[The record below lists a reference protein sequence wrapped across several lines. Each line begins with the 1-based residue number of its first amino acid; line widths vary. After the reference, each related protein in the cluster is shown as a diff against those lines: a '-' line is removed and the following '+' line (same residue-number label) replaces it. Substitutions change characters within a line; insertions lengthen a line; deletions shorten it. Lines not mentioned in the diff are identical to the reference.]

1 MTIQK
6 SRFSSEA
13 APQPAG
19 SQPPQPSLAKW
30 LPLTSQ
36 YIEGKAVQTVNAREL
51 HSFLKV
57 GRDFSNWIKDRIA
70 EYGFVEGVDYVV
82 FTKFGENPQGGRP
95 QKEYAIRLDMGKE
108 LAMVERNDEGRR
120 ARRYF
125 IDCAACTG
133 YASRMSISATS
144 TAAAVSPGSSATGWP
159 TVIKP
164 ARWRYWSTTGG
175 GLAMS
180 CPSRKSR

>member
-82 FTKFGENPQGGRP
+82 FTKFGENPPGGADPR
-95 QKEYAIRLDMGKE
+95 
-108 LAMVERNDEGRR
+108 RN
-120 ARRYF
+120 
-125 IDCAACTG
+125 TPS
-133 YASRMSISATS
+133 ASTWAKSWRWWSAT
-144 TAAAVSPGSSATGWP
+144 TRAAAPAGTSS
-159 TVIKP
+159 TV
-164 ARWRYWSTTGG
+164 RH
-175 GLAMS
+175 
-180 CPSRKSR
+180 C

>member
-1 MTIQK
+1 MTGYKNGLTAQG
-6 SRFSSEA
+6 EA
-13 APQPAG
+13 LPKI

-108 LAMVERNDEGRR
+108 LALVAYLERSNATLLDAGMDFAERKARLAAMLAAKMKREGL
-120 ARRYF
+120 
-125 IDCAACTG
+125 
-133 YASRMSISATS
+133 
-144 TAAAVSPGSSATGWP
+144 V
-159 TVIKP
+159 
-164 ARWRYWSTTGG
+164 
-175 GLAMS
+175 
-180 CPSRKSR
+180 

>member
-70 EYGFVEGVDYVV
+70 EYGFAEGVDYVV

-95 QKEYAIRLDMGKE
+95 QKEYAIRQHMSAYQLALVAYLERSNATLLDAGMDFAERKAR
-108 LAMVERNDEGRR
+108 LAAMLAAKMKREGL
-120 ARRYF
+120 
-125 IDCAACTG
+125 
-133 YASRMSISATS
+133 
-144 TAAAVSPGSSATGWP
+144 V
-159 TVIKP
+159 
-164 ARWRYWSTTGG
+164 
-175 GLAMS
+175 
-180 CPSRKSR
+180 